1 LRRFRRLLLSFGL
14 VILATADLAPRAV
27 FAEGEA
33 AEKQEFC
40 PVFTDRI
47 IGPRSRSVRY
57 RGIKVYFS
65 SDLAARKFMR
75 DPVSYLDKELLPQ
88 FTGLNL
94 PERLIPQHYCPVYS
108 KRKISVKDPSV
119 LYEGKRVY
127 LFDQKAVRI
136 WNSAPEKFV
145 DLEILPQ
152 LAEEKKAPEDE
163 DGSEGDESPTP

>member
-1 LRRFRRLLLSFGL
+1 MRRFPRLLFCFGF
-14 VILATADLAPRAV
+14 VILAAADLTPRPV

-75 DPVSYLDKELLPQ
+75 DPVSYLDQELLPQ

-94 PERLIPQHYCPVYS
+94 PERLIPQDYCPVFP
-108 KRKISVKDPSV
+108 KRKISVKDPTV

-127 LFDQKAVRI
+127 LFDQKAQRM
-136 WNSAPEKFV
+136 WNSAPGKFV

-152 LAEEKKAPEDE
+152 LAEDKKAPEDE
-163 DGSEGDESPTP
+163 DGGEGDENPMP